1 MTSNTKAIIQHTDGL
16 LKKIEALTAEC
27 RRIRAER
34 VEDIKGGLEAASSA
48 MESLGASSM
57 MEGIDATMKKIVD
70 GLASS
75 LQKLTVSEKERI
87 DSLATSLHGVVD
99 EAANT
104 SSEIIEAYTV
114 RIREIIDGMEFRLEK
129 KVRPSIDL
137 VREDLVKTRET
148 LERYESAEDHGRISA
163 LEAELADE
171 KKRSAERLAELFA
184 LKELADEVEKHVFR
198 REEYIWKAATPG
210 TPPEVQKGLMQQTV
224 EENTAVI
231 KACVNWVVFNR
242 MGKTKPVEVLEEI
255 EEIAKEPEGPEPVT
269 PMSEL
274 EPEEG
279 VECIH

>member
-104 SSEIIEAYTV
+104 SSEIIEAHGE
-114 RIREIIDGMEFRLEK
+114 RIRGIISEMDAKLSKE
-129 KVRPSIDL
+129 VRPSIDL
-137 VREDLVKTRET
+137 VREDLAKTRET

-171 KKRSAERLAELFA
+171 KKRSAEHLSELFI
-184 LKELADEVEKHVFR
+184 LRELADDVEKHVFR
-198 REEYIWKAATPG
+198 REEYIWKTSTPG
-210 TPPEVQKGLMQQTV
+210 TPPEVQKGLVQQTV
-224 EENTAVI
+224 EENTAII
-231 KACVNWVVFNR
+231 KACVNWIATNR
-242 MGKTKPVEVLEEI
+242 MGKKKPAEVLENI
-255 EEIAKEPEGPEPVT
+255 EEIAKEPKGPEPVT
-269 PMSEL
+269 PMEEI
-274 EPEEG
+274 EPGAEEG
-279 VECIH
+279 HGE